1 MFPFGFGLSYST
13 FALSEVAVNVSGH
26 TVTAK
31 ASVRNSGDRAG
42 TAVPQFYLTGPNGA
56 NILLRLVGWDR
67 VDLRPGEQRQIS
79 VSIDPRLLAT
89 FDEGARRWRIRAGAY
104 RLSAGFDSQRRGSN
118 ATFALQPATLPP

>member
-1 MFPFGFGLSYST
+1 
-13 FALSEVAVNVSGH
+13 VKVSGH

-31 ASVRNSGDRAG
+31 ATVRNSGERAG

-67 VDLRPGEQRQIS
+67 VDLKAGEQRQVA

-89 FDEGARRWRIRAGAY
+89 FDENARRWRIRAGAY
-104 RLSAGFDSQRRGSN
+104 QVSAGFESQHRESN
-118 ATFALQPATLPP
+118 ATFELQPASLPP